1 MTKQLQAT
9 IAAIMAISSIS
20 LPAQTS
26 STSTAHRRTDK
37 RKVHVESATERE
49 IRELREQMQTQ
60 QAAIDLLK
68 QQNAEKDAKLST
80 AAQDAQAANATA
92 AAATAQAQS
101 ISSSV
106 QATQDS
112 VSNLQSTTT
121 QLKSANTDLA
131 QTVSDTKKELTEKI
145 ESPLA
150 LHYKGVTITPVAF
163 FAAETVYR
171 TRAMNSDINT
181 PFNATPFPGAAN
193 AHISEF
199 NATGRQSRIGGLFQG
214 DAGPFKMTGYFEGD
228 FLNAGATSNNNE
240 SNSYAYRQRQIW
252 GQVATNSGFKFTGGQ
267 MWSLVTET
275 AKATDARTEM
285 PPNVIDPQYH
295 VGFSWARQYGVRFQ
309 QALSPAVTLAM
320 SLEGSQTTFAASNA
334 PTNFFI
340 GGAGNPGGLFN
351 PTTNYTNNVSP
362 DIILKAAFDPRIGH
376 FEIGGIGS
384 FFRDRYYPNASAATP
399 SSAGATNNTKFG
411 GGILGNARFNL
422 SRFASVGLHG
432 LAGDG
437 VGRYGTVG
445 LPDTTVH
452 PDGTLEPLRAYQG
465 LFSLET
471 HPKPKLD
478 VYAYAGAE
486 YVQRETYLN
495 AAGKLV
501 GYAPVTLNNSG
512 CGTETLPAG
521 NGNGL
526 AGASPYNPGGS
537 GTCQSPTR
545 VVREATLGYTYRF
558 YNGPKGRL
566 QYAINYSYLNR
577 SAWDG
582 NAGVATAPGYSP
594 KATNNMF
601 YTSFRYYLP

>member
-9 IAAIMAISSIS
+9 MAAIMVMSTIS

-26 STSTAHRRTDK
+26 STTAVHK
-37 RKVHVESATERE
+37 KPAKKKVHVETETERE
-49 IRELREQMQTQ
+49 IRELREHMQAQ
-60 QAAIDLLK
+60 QAAIDLLR
-68 QQNAEKDAKLST
+68 QQGAEKDAKLSA

-92 AAATAQAQS
+92 AAATAQAQAV
-101 ISSSV
+101 SSSV
-106 QATQDS
+106 QDTKDS
-112 VSNLQSTTT
+112 VSNLQSTVTDLKTT
-121 QLKSANTDLA
+121 NSGLA
-131 QTVSDTKKELTEKI
+131 QTLSDTKKDLTEKI

-150 LHYKGVTITPVAF
+150 IHYKGVTITPVAF
-163 FAAETVYR
+163 LAAETVFR
-171 TRAMNSDINT
+171 TRALNADINT

-193 AHISEF
+193 AHVSEF

-228 FLNAGATSNNNE
+228 FLNAGASSNNNE
-240 SNSYAYRQRQIW
+240 SNSYAYRQRQAW
-252 GQVATNSGFKFTGGQ
+252 GQLATPSGFKFTGGQ

-275 AKATDARTEM
+275 AKATDPRTEVL
-285 PPNVIDPQYH
+285 PNTIDPQYH

-309 QALSPAVTLAM
+309 QALSPMVTLAM
-320 SLEGSQTTFAASNA
+320 SVEGSQTTFAASNA

-351 PTTNYTNNVSP
+351 PTTNYSNNVSP
-362 DIILKAAFDPRIGH
+362 DVIVKVALDPKIGH
-376 FEIGGIGS
+376 FEIGGVAS
-384 FFRDRYYPNASAATP
+384 FFRDRYYPNAGATTP
-399 SSAGATNNTKFG
+399 STAGATNDTKLG
-411 GGILGNARFNL
+411 GGVVGNARVNITKFMSL
-422 SRFASVGLHG
+422 GIHG

-437 VGRYGTVG
+437 LGRYGTAG

-465 LFSLET
+465 LLSLET
-471 HPKPKLD
+471 HPMPKLD
-478 VYAYAGAE
+478 IYAYAGAE

-495 AAGKLV
+495 GAGKLV
-501 GYAPVTLNNSG
+501 GYAPITLNDSG

-521 NGNGL
+521 NGNGF

-545 VVREATLGYTYRF
+545 VVREGTLGYTYRF

-594 KATNNMF
+594 KATNNMV